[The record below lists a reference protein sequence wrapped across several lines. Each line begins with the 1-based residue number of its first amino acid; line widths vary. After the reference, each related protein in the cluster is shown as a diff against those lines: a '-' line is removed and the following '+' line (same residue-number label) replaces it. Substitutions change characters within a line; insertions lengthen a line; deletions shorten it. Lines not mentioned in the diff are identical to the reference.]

1 MFQNGSVRTSY
12 FISSD
17 IFSTYVSECVIEV
30 IIIHIDFM
38 FFM

>member
-17 IFSTYVSECVIEV
+17 IFTYVSECVIEV